1 MGRQPGP
8 LVKNDGTWTAAK
20 FNSFIKNNLRSATRK
35 WAPIQKCKKKAHV
48 ARGLYRCDECKQE
61 VPPTVF
67 DEEKRKRVK
76 NTFVDHRIPIID
88 PAVGFVSWDET
99 IERMFCNSDNLQLLC
114 KECHQRKS
122 REEIEIA
129 KARRARVKSELQSE
143 EWEVLLEDT
152 TEEGGWD

>member
-1 MGRQPGP
+1 MGRIPGP

-48 ARGLYRCDECKQE
+48 ARGLYKCDECGQE

-76 NTFVDHRIPIID
+76 NIFVDHVEPIID
-88 PAVGFVSWDET
+88 PAVGFTTWDEC
-99 IERMFCNSDNLQLLC
+99 IERMFCDSSNLQLLC
-114 KECHQRKS
+114 KQCHSAKS
-122 REEIEIA
+122 QEEIEVA
-129 KARRARVKSELQSE
+129 KKRRAASKEELFE
-143 EWEVLLEDT
+143 EDED
-152 TEEGGWD
+152 E

>member
-48 ARGLYRCDECKQE
+48 ARGLYKCDECGQE

-76 NTFVDHRIPIID
+76 NIFVDHIEPIID
-88 PAVGFVSWDET
+88 PAVGFTTWDEC
-99 IERMFCNSDNLQLLC
+99 IERMFCDSSNLQLLC
-114 KECHQRKS
+114 KQCHSAKS
-122 REEIEIA
+122 QEEIEVA
-129 KARRARVKSELQSE
+129 KKRRAASKE
-143 EWEVLLEDT
+143 EPFEEDDD
-152 TEEGGWD
+152 E